1 MADLSSLPIEAVR
14 VGDMVLAYDTATGRS
29 SPERVLRT
37 FVHPYLVGST
47 LIHVNDQLAAT
58 PEHPFYRN
66 DAWSPAGAIDLG
78 DRLLRMEIGARGGP
92 AFVQAPVTSVSREV
106 IRNDTAVYN
115 LEVDELHDYFAG
127 GVLVHNK
134 PVQP

>member
-14 VGDMVLAYDTATGRS
+14 VGDAVLAYDTVTGR
-29 SPERVLRT
+29 PAPGRVLRT
-37 FVHPYLVGST
+37 FVHPYLAGST
-47 LIHVNDQLAAT
+47 LIHVNDQLVAT
-58 PEHPFYRN
+58 PEHPFFRN
-66 DAWSPAGAIDLG
+66 GAWAPAGELGLG

-92 AFVQAPVTSVSREV
+92 TFLRAPVTSVGREV
-106 IRNDTAVYN
+106 IQSETAVYN
-115 LEVDELHDYFAG
+115 LEIDELHDYFAA